1 MLANVRSTR
10 PCAQI
15 SRTRST
21 GSSHVHALAT
31 TDLRCAFRQIDCFS
45 SALRGGDTCQASGFC
60 YAPITH
66 LRLSAFI
73 LANVELILQEWEDF
87 ARALGAVTESMDAK
101 SLRDHAKH
109 ILRDVAA
116 DLETPQ
122 NEDEQEA
129 KSKGQAPHADSIAA
143 DTGAEMHGDVRATE
157 GFTLDQMLSEYRAL
171 RASVLRLW
179 TKMGGIDDASEAEQI
194 TRFNEAID
202 EALAE
207 SAKRYGR
214 DVERLIAAAHAKERM
229 AALGTLSAGLGHDMS
244 NVLMPMR
251 VSLDKLEEA
260 GLPPEAKAIIE
271 SLRHSVEH
279 LRGLTRGLRSLSIDP
294 EDAQASPASTELHSW
309 WAEATAP
316 YQWVLTP
323 AITLHSSGLET
334 PTLPAVAI
342 PKHVLMQAVFNL
354 VQNAADAI
362 STKERGN
369 IWITATVADDG
380 ATVSLTVRDDGPGMN
395 ADTLARC
402 TEPFF
407 TTRSRGRGTGLGLA
421 LVRAAIERHRGRL
434 VIESVLH
441 KGSAFTLVLPVAG
454 RRDESQAVRQ
464 AIVTIGE
471 PRMRAM
477 VSALLSG
484 VGVDVTVPDATRG
497 GATAPE
503 LKLGSARTLLWV
515 ADESAKWPEVL
526 AFLEEGGPNVRVVV
540 LGDWMPI
547 EPGGTAEAALH
558 DGRLIRI
565 GDAPSH
571 TTLQGALRRAVAGWV
586 P

>member
-1 MLANVRSTR
+1 M
-10 PCAQI
+10 
-15 SRTRST
+15 
-21 GSSHVHALAT
+21 
-31 TDLRCAFRQIDCFS
+31 
-45 SALRGGDTCQASGFC
+45 
-60 YAPITH
+60 
-66 LRLSAFI
+66 
-73 LANVELILQEWEDF
+73 ELILQEWEEF

-101 SLRDHAKH
+101 ALRDHAKR
-109 ILRDVAA
+109 ILRDIAA

-122 NEDEQEA
+122 SEDQQEA
-129 KSKGQAPHADSIAA
+129 KSKGEAPRADSVAA
-143 DTGAEMHGDVRATE
+143 ETGAEMHGDVRATE

-179 TKMGGIDDASEAEQI
+179 SRMGGIDKSCEAEQI

-251 VSLDKLEEA
+251 VSLDKLEEV
-260 GLPPEAKAIIE
+260 GLPRESKAILE

-294 EDAQASPASTELHSW
+294 DDAQASPASTELHSW
-309 WAEATAP
+309 WVEATAP
-316 YQWVLTP
+316 YQWILSP
-323 AITLHSSGLET
+323 AIKLHASGLET

-354 VQNAADAI
+354 VQNAADAM
-362 STKERGN
+362 STQKRGN
-369 IWITATVADDG
+369 IWITAKVADDG
-380 ATVSLTVRDDGPGMN
+380 ATVSLLVRDDGPGMSV
-395 ADTLARC
+395 DTLARC

-407 TTRSRGRGTGLGLA
+407 TTKSRGRGTGLGLA

-434 VIESVLH
+434 VIESTLH

-454 RRDESQAVRQ
+454 RRDESQAVRL
-464 AIVTIGE
+464 AIVTVAE

-484 VGVDVTVPDATRG
+484 VGVDVRMPYPPGEAAAG
-497 GATAPE
+497 PE
-503 LKLGSARTLLWV
+503 LKPGSARALLWV

-526 AFLEEGGPNVRVVV
+526 AFLEEGGSNVRVVV
-540 LGDWMPI
+540 LGDWMPV
-547 EPGGTAEAALH
+547 EPGGIAEVALH

-586 P
+586 A